1 VNETSPQDEFGR
13 RIASRLAAGTAELP
27 RDISER
33 LRAARAQALAARRME
48 SAGLAASVA
57 HQGGLLSLGSGG
69 RYAGWWRR
77 AASALPLLALAVGLI
92 AVNVVQNDKR
102 ARELAD
108 VDAALLTDTL
118 PPEAYSDPGFLQF
131 LKSGR

>member
-57 HQGGLLSLGSGG
+57 NQGGLLSLGSGG